1 MEVLWIAV
9 LSAANIAC
17 FFVGAKVGQ
26 AVAKGNPVEIPVKTP
41 VQIVKE
47 LKAEKESAREKDR
60 METILSNME
69 NYDGT
74 GNGQKDIPRW

>member
-1 MEVLWIAV
+1 MEVLWMAV

-17 FFVGAKVGQ
+17 FLVGAKVGQ

-47 LKAEKESAREKDR
+47 LKAEKESAREKAK
-60 METILSNME
+60 METLLSNIE

>member
-1 MEVLWIAV
+1 MEVLWMAV

-17 FFVGAKVGQ
+17 FLFGAKVGQ
-26 AVAKGNPVEIPVKTP
+26 AVAKGEPVDIPVKTP

-47 LKAEKESAREKDR
+47 RKAEKESAREKDK
-60 METILSNME
+60 METLLSNIE